1 MHLARALKGRG
12 EFQEALNVLDAAEE
26 MSADQG
32 RAIRVYKEEVVAAMK
47 EHLRSFNK
55 ASKFCKENSIEE
67 PEGEEIGRVENA
79 DLDTKSGTVLK
90 KIFIKHLNM
99 DISFY
104 EK

>member
-12 EFQEALNVLDAAEE
+12 ELQEALNVLDAAEE

-67 PEGEEIGRVENA
+67 PEEYEIEKVGGAGGEEM
-79 DLDTKSGTVLK
+79 KSGTQLMFK
-90 KIFIKHLNM
+90 KAL
-99 DISFY
+99 
-104 EK
+104 